1 MWKYRKEIII
11 AIVSVLIIFFYTIL
25 MKDIVK
31 DKEAIYIYLLNNIF
45 FMILLSIIIFYILH
59 QRYNVE
65 LMAYR
70 FYKIRDFVLF
80 EILSI
85 MKSLGIF
92 FIIIVLGQI
101 FIFCYFDTMFYLMT
115 FLYRYFVL
123 FLLFILVGMSAFIGS
138 RKNYMKRNVVL
149 FIGWNVFYMVFC
161 IFPNSLIGKILPFAA
176 LKHIDVF
183 EISRLMIL
191 CLIVICY
198 VLQADGRKTIEC

>member
-1 MWKYRKEIII
+1 MWEYRKEIII
-11 AIVSVLIIFFYTIL
+11 AMVSVLIIFFYTIL

-45 FMILLSIIIFYILH
+45 FMILLSMIIFYILY

-65 LMAYR
+65 LIAYR
-70 FYKIRDFVLF
+70 FYKTRDFVLF

-92 FIIIVLGQI
+92 FIMIVLGQI
-101 FIFCYFDTMFYLMT
+101 FIFCYFDTMFYIMT

-123 FLLFILVGMSAFIGS
+123 FLLFTLVGMIVFIGR
-138 RKNYMKRNVVL
+138 RKNYMKRNVIL

-161 IFPNSLIGKILPFAA
+161 IFPNSLISKILPFVA

-183 EISRLMIL
+183 EISRLIIL
-191 CLIVICY
+191 CLIAICY
-198 VLQADGRKTIEC
+198 ALQTDGRKMIEC

>member
-45 FMILLSIIIFYILH
+45 FMILLSIIIFYVLH

>member
-11 AIVSVLIIFFYTIL
+11 AMVSVLIILFYTIL

-45 FMILLSIIIFYILH
+45 FMILLSMIIFYILQ

-65 LMAYR
+65 LIAYR
-70 FYKIRDFVLF
+70 FYKTRDFVLF

-92 FIIIVLGQI
+92 FIMIVLGQI
-101 FIFCYFDTMFYLMT
+101 FIFCYFDTMFYIMT

-123 FLLFILVGMSAFIGS
+123 FLLFTLVGMIVFVGR
-138 RKNYMKRNVVL
+138 RKNYMKRNVIL

-161 IFPNSLIGKILPFAA
+161 IFPNSLISKILPFVA

-198 VLQADGRKTIEC
+198 ALQTDGRKMIEC